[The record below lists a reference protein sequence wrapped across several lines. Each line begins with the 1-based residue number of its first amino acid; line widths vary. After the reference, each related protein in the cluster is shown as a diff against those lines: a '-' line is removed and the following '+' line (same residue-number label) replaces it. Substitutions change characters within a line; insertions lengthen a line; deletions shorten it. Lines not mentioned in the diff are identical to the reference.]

1 MKNYM
6 ITLFINLLF
15 HFKWSIPAW
24 ILLILHLVYDWSI
37 YWFLLAFSLWILN
50 SMFWMAFIG
59 WANKCSSIKD
69 ERVNKN
75 PYSKKTR

>member
-50 SMFWMAFIG
+50 TMFWMAFIG
-59 WANKCSSIKD
+59 WANKCGAIKD
-69 ERVNKN
+69 EKENKN